1 MKVLGEALAR
11 QLRAAARPLAE
22 SGWQSPA
29 ILICPYSGNTSDLA
43 EPCPKQQPSLP
54 LTFIFL
60 LNFQSWYASGVGVS
74 STCLDTFQDLKLG
87 KKHKYIVF
95 SLSDDLKEII
105 VAKTSADSNYESF
118 IADLPETECRW
129 AVYDFEYDAEGGA
142 GKRNKL
148 IFVSW
153 SPDDAKIK
161 SKMLY
166 ASSRDALR
174 RALVGITAEVQ
185 GTAYDEISYEAVFDK
200 VKRLR

>member
-1 MKVLGEALAR
+1 M
-11 QLRAAARPLAE
+11 
-22 SGWQSPA
+22 
-29 ILICPYSGNTSDLA
+29 
-43 EPCPKQQPSLP
+43 
-54 LTFIFL
+54 
-60 LNFQSWYASGVGVS
+60 ASGVGVNS
-74 STCLDTFQDLKLG
+74 SVLETFQELKLG
-87 KKHKYIVF
+87 KKHKYIIF
-95 SLSDDLKEII
+95 SLSDDLKEIV
-105 VAKTSADSNYESF
+105 VAKTSSDSNYESF

-148 IFVSW
+148 TFISW

-174 RALVGITAEVQ
+174 RSLVGIATEVQ
-185 GTAYDEISYEAVFDK
+185 GTALDEIAYEAVFEK